1 MSTAQIVLIVLVV
14 LVIGGGLAYLMA
26 QRRSGSEDAQRAKAE
41 ELREQA
47 AEHEH
52 ELRERE
58 VAATE
63 ARAQSDLARAEAEK
77 QQLEAERLD
86 NEARDRAAAAGAVR
100 EDHEEQLRLAD
111 EHDPD
116 VTTDDEGRR
125 VAGPAATP
133 ASTDER
139 RDPTA

>member
-1 MSTAQIVLIVLVV
+1 MTLTQIVLVV
-14 LVIGGGLAYLMA
+14 LVAAAIGGVLAYLSM
-26 QRRSGSEDAQRAKAE
+26 QRGARHEDAQRAKAE

-47 AEHEH
+47 AEHDH

-63 ARAQSDLARAEAEK
+63 ARAKSDLARAEAEK

-86 NEARDRAAAAGAVR
+86 AEAQDRAAAAGAVR
-100 EDHEEQLRLAD
+100 EDREEQLRLAD

-116 VTTDDEGRR
+116 VPTDDEGHR
-125 VAGPAATP
+125 VDGHGAPVAPA
-133 ASTDER
+133 ER